1 MHMSTQFWNIG
12 QLLTL
17 WIVANLIDQM
27 KYAKESRERE
37 AKKAGLEVEEAEKVV
52 EEELPF
58 WKVTLYGFNFA

>member
-1 MHMSTQFWNIG
+1 M
-12 QLLTL
+12 
-17 WIVANLIDQM
+17 IDQM
-27 KYAKESRERE
+27 SYAKESRERE